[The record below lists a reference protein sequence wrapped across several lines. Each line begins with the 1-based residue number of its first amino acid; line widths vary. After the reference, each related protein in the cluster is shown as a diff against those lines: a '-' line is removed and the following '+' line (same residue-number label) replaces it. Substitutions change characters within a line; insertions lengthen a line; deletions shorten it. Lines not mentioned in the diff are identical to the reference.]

1 MKSARRPAGASRR
14 LRPDHPPLLASAAEF
29 AGRVAVVT
37 GGSDGLGRHLV
48 AALVGFGT
56 HVFFCARNQAKGEA
70 VAKALG
76 PRAHFL
82 PVDLADPAAARAF
95 VARAA
100 AFRGRIDYLVNN
112 AAIDP
117 RIEFERATVEDFDRL
132 IAINLRPYFVV
143 SQAALP
149 GLLRGSGRAIV
160 NVATTNYLLGL
171 APFTVYN
178 ASKSGGIGLTRSL
191 ARELGPR
198 GIRVNAVSPGWIM
211 TRKQLREH
219 ASSRDRT
226 ELIEAQALKF
236 LLNEEH
242 VTPLTLFLL
251 SASAGGIT
259 GQNFVVDGGKFM
271 Q

>member
-1 MKSARRPAGASRR
+1 MKTARRTS
-14 LRPDHPPLLASAAEF
+14 PPLLPSAAHF
-29 AGRVAVVT
+29 SGRVAVVT

-48 AALVGFGT
+48 ESLVSLGAE
-56 HVFFCARNQAKGEA
+56 VFFCGRNQAKGA
-70 VAKALG
+70 ALARALG
-76 PRAHFL
+76 RKAHFIAT
-82 PVDLADPAAARAF
+82 DLADPVAARNF
-95 VARAA
+95 VAAAA
-100 AFRGRIDYLVNN
+100 AFRGRIDFLVNN
-112 AAIDP
+112 AAVDP
-117 RIEFERATVEDFDRL
+117 RIEFARATTEDFDRL

-149 GLLRGSGRAIV
+149 ALLRGTGRAVV
-160 NVATTNYLLGL
+160 NVSTTNYLLGL

-178 ASKSGGIGLTRSL
+178 ASKSGGIGFTRSL

-211 TRKQLREH
+211 TKKQLREH
-219 ASSRDRT
+219 ASPRDRA

-236 LLNEEH
+236 LLTEKH

-251 SASAGGIT
+251 SPSAGGIT